1 MRSEDDAESS
11 RRRGNYDKLQNFREE
26 MFQLLSVDAEN
37 HISKI
42 RDIHQNNVIPY
53 ENTDDEYC
61 KKLHGLYKGWAGI
74 GDVIRDNRNERL
86 DFYRGVLTAVIDTIA
101 GVAGLLWTLT
111 EMPLYPVLEL
121 IGIVPKWMQKD
132 MDRFNQG
139 ITLIL
144 TDPGQAAEAI
154 GQNIFDTA
162 DEEGGAFSLGYV
174 IVDIALEIFVDKG
187 LKKLK
192 AAKVAD
198 NVVDAVED
206 LVKHADGVA
215 DTAED
220 LVKYANGVGS
230 TAEDLVRHADGVA
243 DTAEDLVK
251 YANGV
256 GSTAEDLVR
265 HADGVA
271 DTAEDLVK
279 YANGVESTA
288 EDLAR
293 HADGVADTAEDLVK
307 YANGVGSTA
316 EDLVKHADDADGIP
330 REVGRQIIDGDLDTS
345 IQSKLEDLL
354 NSDYYKY
361 DPGYDCSEIAE
372 DFYNVAG
379 NQGNIY
385 RIEGKNGIINGFEYD
400 DILEFDYHEVYSDG
414 INIYDPRY
422 RNEAIPKDD
431 YFRALKEINPDGFD
445 VFTIK

>member
-220 LVKYANGVGS
+220 LVKYANGV
-230 TAEDLVRHADGVA
+230 
-243 DTAEDLVK
+243 
-251 YANGV
+251 
-256 GSTAEDLVR
+256 
-265 HADGVA
+265 
-271 DTAEDLVK
+271 
-279 YANGVESTA
+279 ESTA